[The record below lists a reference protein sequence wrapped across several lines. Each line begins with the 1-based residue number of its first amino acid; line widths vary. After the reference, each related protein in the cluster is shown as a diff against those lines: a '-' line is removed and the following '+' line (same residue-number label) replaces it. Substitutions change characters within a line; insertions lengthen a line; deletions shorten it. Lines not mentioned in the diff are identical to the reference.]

1 MGTSNMVSFESSRLS
16 RRMVKFLYKEV
27 QYLDSD
33 GKHITVVIAWKE
45 ECIFSEKQNYEKQIC
60 LWASAEKANIYKS
73 HI

>member
-33 GKHITVVIAWKE
+33 GKHITVVVA
-45 ECIFSEKQNYEKQIC
+45 
-60 LWASAEKANIYKS
+60 
-73 HI
+73 